1 MAAKKILKFT
11 DFMRYMQLEYTG
23 DNSPSFGKLLA
34 DAITVH
40 EAPAS
45 YNDFQNELSVALA
58 TSEGDDKNVD
68 FEVGSLLS
76 EEYED
81 EIVMVEELEYKKTVV
96 SETIIESSNKTFLV
110 GDDELVNEVCSVLNL
125 LVSDVCSK
133 VETGTPKL
141 KNEIRPPCN
150 CSAKKCSLDDHVRA
164 QLHDEFWKMDV
175 HPRKMWLAN
184 HVNFVQPK
192 RRYVTQ
198 NPDEER
204 RRKDSREYFLPI
216 DGQKT
221 IVCQKM
227 FLATLGYSSDKVIR
241 NLRKT
246 TNEFSV
252 VAVDQRA
259 KRPPHNKL
267 SEQDS
272 RFITDHIN
280 KYNPCISHY
289 RREHAPKRLYLPS
302 ELDVSEMYDDYKLA
316 CVWACGVVVSMFV
329 FHRSDRGSNPGRGGE
344 LS

>member
-1 MAAKKILKFT
+1 
-11 DFMRYMQLEYTG
+11 
-23 DNSPSFGKLLA
+23 
-34 DAITVH
+34 
-40 EAPAS
+40 
-45 YNDFQNELSVALA
+45 
-58 TSEGDDKNVD
+58 
-68 FEVGSLLS
+68 
-76 EEYED
+76 
-81 EIVMVEELEYKKTVV
+81 MVEELEYKKTVV

-246 TNEFSV
+246 THEFSA

-302 ELDVSEMYDDYKLA
+302 QLDVSEMYDDYKLCA
-316 CVWACGVVVSMFV
+316 EEANRKPYSYSTYWRHIKEMNISFAKLRVEECEKCDEHKIHMSENANVDGAESV
-329 FHRSDRGSNPGRGGE
+329 RKKT
-344 LS
+344 

>member
-45 YNDFQNELSVALA
+45 YNDFQNELSVVICK
-58 TSEGDDKNVD
+58 GDDKNVD

-141 KNEIRPPCN
+141 KNEIRPLVTAVPKN
-150 CSAKKCSLDDHVRA
+150 
-164 QLHDEFWKMDV
+164 V
-175 HPRKMWLAN
+175 HWM
-184 HVNFVQPK
+184 
-192 RRYVTQ
+192 
-198 NPDEER
+198 
-204 RRKDSREYFLPI
+204 I
-216 DGQKT
+216 
-221 IVCQKM
+221 M
-227 FLATLGYSSDKVIR
+227 
-241 NLRKT
+241 
-246 TNEFSV
+246 
-252 VAVDQRA
+252 
-259 KRPPHNKL
+259 
-267 SEQDS
+267 
-272 RFITDHIN
+272 
-280 KYNPCISHY
+280 
-289 RREHAPKRLYLPS
+289 
-302 ELDVSEMYDDYKLA
+302 
-316 CVWACGVVVSMFV
+316 
-329 FHRSDRGSNPGRGGE
+329 
-344 LS
+344 